1 MAARDCF
8 EELFAESSNPAFVLD
23 PFADRILAAN
33 DAGCSMLG
41 YRHEE
46 LVELPISH
54 VHPAEMP
61 QLLEFLDRVLHDGRG
76 STIKLTCRTKAGD
89 FLPTEISLYAL
100 DRGGGTYIL
109 GLVHDRS
116 EHRQR
121 DPVGPSA

>member
-1 MAARDCF
+1 MLARDCF
-8 EELFAESSNPAFVLD
+8 EELFAEAGDPAFILD

-33 DAGCSMLG
+33 DAGCAMLG
-41 YRHEE
+41 YTHEE
-46 LVELPISH
+46 LLELPVSH

-61 QLLEFLDRVLHDGRG
+61 QLLEFLEHVLDHGRG
-76 STIKLTCRTKAGD
+76 STIKLTCRTKSGD

-100 DRGGGTYIL
+100 DRGGRAYIL

-121 DPVGPSA
+121 DPGDPSA